1 MTTLE
6 SAVKS
11 FGSVVQSSKGGDSQA
26 AQLELLH
33 DIEQLVRLGND
44 ADIKEVQKDLEK
56 HLTAALLLGPAPPLR
71 RLICSTFVYAY
82 GRGARTNMY
91 SQVGTVMQWLNA
103 GSKSPASSMASK
115 VALFALL
122 GDLCQA
128 HGSAM
133 VALCQDTIALLVKS
147 IRLPE
152 MPLRAAA
159 LTALASAL
167 VGSGGIPPATQQEV
181 LKNIKAVL
189 SERGVPVELRQAC
202 LGCCASLCAYSEQLW
217 ASTLVE
223 EVMALGHKHLDD
235 PSSAVRLSA
244 AEALGLSAIAAMAH
258 PFTGAAPAAVKG
270 KPTTPAP
277 KPRISFGKGVF
288 ERRPPPSTAME
299 AAVGLLLSPFGRPGV
314 TKELRLGVARSFV
327 TFSQQLR
334 KPDRERY
341 AVRRVHLSA
350 SDRKLMASDCN
361 QTGSVTRCVGLLGSR
376 GVWRRG
382 GRVAPCR
389 ARALALAS
397 TRSSPPPTTA
407 LLPAHHGAP
416 ALAAR
421 AHAPAHH
428 GAHSPARLITPPSH
442 SPPPT
447 PRTHT
452 HAYPRTPT
460 HARKP
465 EYSLASSTL
474 GPEDHSSP
482 TRPIPLSPPSRRPRI
497 PRWP

>member
-1 MTTLE
+1 MAYFGGEKDLRSALPGQIRVMTTLE

-91 SQVGTVMQWLNA
+91 SQVGTVMQWLSA

-133 VALCQDTIALLVKS
+133 VALCQDTIALLVKC

-244 AEALGLSAIAAMAH
+244 AEALGLSAIAAMTH

-277 KPRISFGKGVF
+277 KPRISYGKGVF

-299 AAVGLLLSPFGRPGV
+299 AVAGLLLSPFGRSGA
-314 TKELRLGVARSFV
+314 TKELRLGVARSFI
-327 TFSQQLR
+327 TFTQQLR

-341 AVRRVHLSA
+341 AVRRVHLIA
-350 SDRKLMASDCN
+350 
-361 QTGSVTRCVGLLGSR
+361 
-376 GVWRRG
+376 
-382 GRVAPCR
+382 
-389 ARALALAS
+389 
-397 TRSSPPPTTA
+397 
-407 LLPAHHGAP
+407 
-416 ALAAR
+416 
-421 AHAPAHH
+421 
-428 GAHSPARLITPPSH
+428 I
-442 SPPPT
+442 
-447 PRTHT
+447 
-452 HAYPRTPT
+452 
-460 HARKP
+460 
-465 EYSLASSTL
+465 
-474 GPEDHSSP
+474 
-482 TRPIPLSPPSRRPRI
+482 
-497 PRWP
+497 